1 MSVNKRILVVLAFI
15 IGVLMLGSFLLAR
28 TAQVER
34 TAIVEAPQATVFA
47 LHNGYGRFNEW
58 SPWFQRDPDAQ
69 YTMEAPEFGEGAQ
82 VELEKC

>member
-1 MSVNKRILVVLAFI
+1 MSVIKRILVGMAVI
-15 IGVLMLGSFLLAR
+15 IGVLVLGSFLLPR

-47 LHNGYGRFNEW
+47 ALNGYGTFNEW

-69 YTMEAPEFGEGAQ
+69 YTMEGPEFGEGAQ